1 MASLT
6 SNENPAAGDTAGFE
20 ETSLLGGFDAQTIPH
35 KTTHVQH
42 AIADLQRDFIAEC
55 LRIAS
60 VKAWHA
66 ADDLELGDDASAERG
81 IRIAIQ
87 NLREAAT
94 GFRQLEELT
103 ATLDALSEGRPS
115 P

>member
-1 MASLT
+1 MIAS
-6 SNENPAAGDTAGFE
+6 NQKNPAAGVAAGFE

-35 KTTHVQH
+35 KTLHVQH
-42 AIADLQRDFIAEC
+42 AIAALQRDFIVEC

-60 VKAWHA
+60 LKSGHA
-66 ADDLELGDDASAERG
+66 ADDIELGDDASAERG

-103 ATLDALSEGRPS
+103 AAIDALGERGAS
-115 P
+115 

>member
-6 SNENPAAGDTAGFE
+6 SNKNPAAGDAAGLWNA
-20 ETSLLGGFDAQTIPH
+20 SLLGGFEAPELAP
-35 KTTHVQH
+35 KSPHVQA
-42 AIADLQRDFIAEC
+42 AIASLQREFIAEA

-66 ADDLELGDDASAERG
+66 ADDLDLGDDACARRS

-94 GFRQLEELT
+94 GFRQLE
-103 ATLDALSEGRPS
+103 ALAAAIEALRQGEAGR
-115 P
+115 